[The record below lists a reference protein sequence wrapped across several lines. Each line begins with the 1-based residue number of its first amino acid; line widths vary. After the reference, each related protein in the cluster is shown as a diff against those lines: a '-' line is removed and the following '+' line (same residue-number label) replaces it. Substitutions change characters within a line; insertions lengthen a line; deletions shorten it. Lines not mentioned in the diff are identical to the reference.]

1 MTLKRYDVWETE
13 DIICSS
19 QGRFVKLDDVIELI
33 KNFKLTN
40 KDYRNNE
47 FDVGWNSCIDGL
59 LKETK

>member
-1 MTLKRYDVWETE
+1 MTLKRYDSYGDSFEE
-13 DIICSS
+13 SPGN
-19 QGRFVKLDDVIELI
+19 GRFVELADVIKLI

-40 KDYRNNE
+40 KDYHNNE